1 MSSGAVHHDDLLYL
15 FAVPSVAKMFKITDP
30 ENLHVERFTRMWA
43 SFALRGYFCNDFLIC
58 ETFSNIHFAFSDP
71 NRLNDEVIRDIR
83 WRPMLPNRYNY
94 LDMGEEYQMKDKLY
108 LERYEIWDDLFPLPN
123 RRRGKEMKKF
133 TPIKNNDLVD

>member
-43 SFALRGYFCNDFLIC
+43 SFALRGYVCNDFVFQIKINSKLKP
-58 ETFSNIHFAFSDP
+58 FLHFSDP

-83 WRPMLPNRYNY
+83 WRPMLPNRFNY

-108 LERYEIWDDLFPLPN
+108 LERYRIWDELFPLPV
-123 RRRGKEMKKF
+123 RRRGKDM
-133 TPIKNNDLVD
+133 DSDVL

>member
-43 SFALRGYFCNDFLIC
+43 SFALRGYNTLNLLKTFGYENNIC
-58 ETFSNIHFAFSDP
+58 SDP
-71 NRLNDEVIRDIR
+71 NRLNDEMIRDIR
-83 WRPMLPNRYNY
+83 WRPMLPNRFNY

-108 LERYEIWDDLFPLPN
+108 LERYGIWDRLFPTTS
-123 RRRGKEMKKF
+123 RVRDKESKKN
-133 TPIKNNDLVD
+133 KNKLVEK